1 MFNAIKTTAII
12 IIRGETQTT
21 SFFILLN
28 GQQSSSSSF
37 SGLWTALCVDG
48 SLSASPKVGNCDV
61 KINYQI
67 TMSGCQ

>member
-1 MFNAIKTTAII
+1 MFNAIKTTAIT

-21 SFFILLN
+21 SFFILPN
-28 GQQSSSSSF
+28 GQQFLVSVDCAVCRWF
-37 SGLWTALCVDG
+37 SLRL
-48 SLSASPKVGNCDV
+48 PKVGNCDV